1 MEELLRQSRQL
12 IQSTPVDFSRFL
24 MRKIEWGARL
34 TGIIGARGTGKTT
47 LMLQQI
53 KQTYGSAG
61 KAVYLSLDDIY
72 FTDNRLVD
80 TARQFSQ
87 KGFTHLFLDEVHKYP
102 GWAREIKNLYD
113 FDKSLTIV
121 FTGSSI
127 IDVLHEEVDLS
138 RRAVIYELPGLS
150 FREYLTFQTG
160 QSFDELTLDNL
171 LADHEAIAL
180 HITDKIRPLQYFED
194 YLQAGYYP
202 FFAETPGIYHRQ
214 LNRIIQLVIETD
226 LHFIEGVTKE
236 NIRKI
241 YQLLYILAANVP
253 FKPNISKLSER
264 IGLHRNTLVQY
275 LHYLE
280 KARLINLLHASGQSI
295 STLKKPDKVF
305 AENTNLIYAIAAD
318 QANKGSLRESFFLN
332 QLRNVH
338 NIALPVK
345 GDFIVDDR
353 YVFEVGGKNKTA
365 KQIQELEHAY
375 IAADDIEVGT
385 FNKMP
390 LWLFGFLY

>member
-1 MEELLRQSRQL
+1 MENLLTQSRQL
-12 IQSTPVDFSRFL
+12 VQSTSIDFSRFL

-47 LMLQQI
+47 LMLQRI

-72 FTDNRLVD
+72 FTENRLVD
-80 TARQFSQ
+80 VARQFSQ

-113 FDKSLTIV
+113 FDNTLTIV

-150 FREYLTFQTG
+150 FREYLNFQTG
-160 QSFDELTLDNL
+160 ASFDELALENL
-171 LADHEAIAL
+171 LSDHERIAL
-180 HITDKIRPLQYFED
+180 EISDKIKPLQYFED
-194 YLQAGYYP
+194 YLKAGYYP
-202 FFAETPGIYHRQ
+202 FFVETPGVYYRQ

-226 LHFIEGVTKE
+226 LHFIEGITKE

-241 YQLLYILAANVP
+241 YQLLYILATNVP

-264 IGLHRNTLVQY
+264 TGLHRNTLVQY

-280 KARLINLLHASGQSI
+280 KARLINLLHASGESI
-295 STLKKPDKVF
+295 SILKKPDKIF

-318 QANKGSLRESFFLN
+318 RANKGSLRESFFLN
-332 QLRNVH
+332 QTRNKHKV
-338 NIALPVK
+338 AQPAK
-345 GDFIVDDR
+345 GDFIIDDQ
-353 YVFEVGGKNKTA
+353 YVFEVGGRNKTT
-365 KQIQELEHAY
+365 KQIQGFEDAY
-375 IAADDIEVGT
+375 VAADDVEVGT
-385 FNKMP
+385 FTKIP

>member
-1 MEELLRQSRQL
+1 MEELLTQSRQL
-12 IQSTPVDFSRFL
+12 VQSTPVDFTRFL
-24 MRKIEWGARL
+24 MAKIEWNTRL
-34 TGIIGARGTGKTT
+34 TGVIGARGTGKTT
-47 LMLQQI
+47 LLLQRI
-53 KQTYGSAG
+53 KQTHGSAG

-72 FTDNRLVD
+72 FTEHRLVD

-150 FREYLTFQTG
+150 FREYLTFRTG
-160 QSFDELTLDNL
+160 TAFEEQALESI

-180 HITDKIRPLQYFED
+180 AISDKIKPLQHFED
-194 YLQAGYYP
+194 YLKAGYYP
-202 FFAETPGIYHRQ
+202 FFAESPGVYHRQ

-226 LHFIEGVTKE
+226 LHFIEGVNKE

-264 IGLHRNTLVQY
+264 VGLHRNTLVQY
-275 LHYLE
+275 LHSLE
-280 KARLINLLHASGQSI
+280 KARLINLLHASGASI
-295 STLKKPDKVF
+295 STLKKPEKVY
-305 AENTNLIYAIAAD
+305 AENTNLIYAIAAG
-318 QANKGSLRESFFLN
+318 QANKGAMRESFFLN
-332 QLRNVH
+332 QVKNAH
-338 NIALPVK
+338 KIELPQK
-345 GDFIVDDR
+345 GDFIIDHR
-353 YVFEVGGKNKTA
+353 YIVEIGGRNKTA
-365 KQIQELEHAY
+365 GQIQDMDNAY
-375 IAADDIEVGT
+375 VAADDIEIGT
-385 FNKMP
+385 FTKIP